1 MEESPGRRHFAWESE
16 DLVRLHYSL
25 LVLFLLALAGNALAA
40 DWIWAKGNIH
50 AHTNNSDGDSPPEN
64 VIKWYQDHGYQFL
77 AITDHGKMTD
87 PVPLDAPNDNF
98 ILIAGEE
105 LGVKGAKKP
114 IHGNSLGIAATI
126 DNTENLATPDKSI
139 ANMVT
144 QIRKAGGVPQVN
156 HPNFGWSFGHRE
168 LLSVK
173 GPYLLEVFNGHPAV
187 NNAGN
192 FAYLPV
198 EQTWDILLSNGK
210 TVYAT
215 ATDDAHN
222 FKTFEAGK
230 ANPGRGWL
238 YVHVPELTPTA
249 IFDSLANGDFYAST
263 GVELADC
270 SFDGKEFRVQAKPG
284 QKYLIRFVGKWG
296 SILQETVGDSAS
308 YRLTGRAE
316 PNGYIRCKVISSDGK
331 VAWTQAYRIKG

>member
-1 MEESPGRRHFAWESE
+1 MIG
-16 DLVRLHYSL
+16 LHCLL

-40 DWIWAKGNIH
+40 DWLWAKGNIH
-50 AHTNNSDGDSPPEN
+50 THTTNSDGDSPPQD

-87 PVPLDAPNDNF
+87 PVPLDAPDDNF

-105 LGVKGAKKP
+105 LGVKDAKKP
-114 IHGNSLGIAATI
+114 IHGNAFGIMQTIGNAESRATHVSSLAGLV
-126 DNTENLATPDKSI
+126 EH
-139 ANMVT
+139 V
-144 QIRKAGGVPQVN
+144 RKAHGIPQVN

-222 FKTFEAGK
+222 LKTISDSK
-230 ANPGRGWL
+230 ANPGRGWV
-238 YVHVPELTPTA
+238 YVHVYELSPNA
-249 IFDSLANGDFYAST
+249 ILDSLAKGDFYAST
-263 GVELADC
+263 GVELADY

-284 QKYLIRFVGKWG
+284 KKYLIRFVGKWG
-296 SILQETVGDSAS
+296 SILQETVGDSAV
-308 YRLTGRAE
+308 YRLTGKAE